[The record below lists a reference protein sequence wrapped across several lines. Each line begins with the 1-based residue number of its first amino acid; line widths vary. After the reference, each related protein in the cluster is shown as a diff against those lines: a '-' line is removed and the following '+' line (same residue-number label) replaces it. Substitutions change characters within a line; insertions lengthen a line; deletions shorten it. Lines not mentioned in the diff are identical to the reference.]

1 MSHNV
6 NAGQTIL
13 QPERIRQR
21 GRQGFWTSYLPTTA
35 QIIPSPTEKWKDWPK
50 LVLNKSSNEW
60 LSLLSYRGTP
70 LHHGYTAAQLSMGLC
85 HPDELKLQ
93 ALDYEHIRRKKEETI
108 KFDYY
113 HRRFDSDLKAEGP

>member
-70 LHHGYTAAQLSMGLC
+70 LHHGYTAAQLSMGRILRTRILC
-85 HPDELKLQ
+85 HADELKLETP
-93 ALDYEHIRRKKEETI
+93 DYDHIRRKESE
-108 KFDYY
+108 
-113 HRRFDSDLKAEGP
+113 